1 MPNSYTAMYMYVV
14 CIQEGYT
21 ALHVACQNG
30 HDDTVKILMR
40 AIADLNLQANVSK
53 HF

>member
-1 MPNSYTAMYMYVV
+1 MPNSFTAMYMYVV
-14 CIQEGYT
+14 CIQDEWT

-40 AIADLNLQANVSK
+40 AKADLNLQTNVSN